1 MPKPE
6 DYKNPENYKNEVA
19 NAWCPGCTNFGVLA
33 AVRQALATLGV
44 EPHRAVIVSGIGQ
57 AAKLPHYLKTNV
69 FNGLHGRAVP
79 AATAIK
85 LMRPELTVMVTTG
98 DGDCYGEGGNHFLH
112 AVRRDPDITV
122 IVHNNEVYALTK
134 GQASPTTERGAK
146 TRLQFDGVTD
156 EPLDPLALSL
166 VAGCRFVARGYA
178 GDIAHLSDIIIEG
191 ARHGGL
197 AVIDVIQPCITWG
210 KKLSPYYKDKIY
222 RIGAEHDRSNFD
234 AALKLLRT
242 SSEKI
247 PTGVFYKKEKAA
259 ADLSHYS
266 GDTAG
271 KEAAGPTLSENATE
285 ILAELLK
292 DFK

>member
-1 MPKPE
+1 M
-6 DYKNPENYKNEVA
+6 
-19 NAWCPGCTNFGVLA
+19 
-33 AVRQALATLGV
+33 
-44 EPHRAVIVSGIGQ
+44 
-57 AAKLPHYLKTNV
+57 
-69 FNGLHGRAVP
+69 HGRAVP

-122 IVHNNEVYALTK
+122 IVHDNEVYALTK

-156 EPLDPLALSL
+156 EPLNPLALSL

-178 GDIAHLSDIIIEG
+178 GDIAHLADIIVEG

-210 KKLSPYYKDKIY
+210 KKLSHYYKDKIY
-222 RIGAEHDRSNFD
+222 RVGAEHDRSDFD
-234 AALKLLRT
+234 AALKLSRT
-242 SSEKI
+242 PSEKI
-247 PTGVFYKKEKAA
+247 PIGIFYKKENAA
-259 ADLSHYS
+259 SDLSRSS
-266 GDTAG
+266 GETAG
-271 KEAAGPTLSENATE
+271 KETAKPTLSGNARET
-285 ILAELLK
+285 LAELLK
-292 DFK
+292 DFE